1 MVFNIIV
8 IFLVVFDC
16 KENIRKFL
24 IPGNIFF
31 LYTSSTFV
39 LGEIWFVNNW
49 VYDQKYVVKYASI
62 NENLSLIL
70 GLLLL
75 LSFVAYKLFPKFAL
89 RLHKNYGNK
98 ELRFTPL
105 IVVFLLLP
113 FLSILL
119 EIFGFFGNIYT
130 YYFIY
135 VFTYIISYKIV
146 RIRNVRLRYLALLS
160 LFLMGIPLFYS
171 SKRDLIFLILP
182 LLVYEIKPG
191 SLSLKRLVKIV
202 FAGLLLLTFIFA
214 MSILRG
220 YGEYEITSYLDLVLL
235 VPQYI
240 LQDSFLAYLGSNI
253 EVVYAYFHT
262 LNALNAWIV
271 GDLPL
276 MYGSTLIK
284 VFFVPIPSSVMAGP
298 QSIISVYTNFWS
310 PGYRSA
316 GGSYPINMVGEY
328 ILNFGYLSILV
339 LGGALKIFDS
349 FFITWLNDRQA
360 SVLLSLVF
368 MNLLVLFRGSG
379 LDLFVASL
387 VILIAIYLLHYLITV
402 LVDDLF
408 VPK

>member
-39 LGEIWFVNNW
+39 LGEIWFDNNW

-62 NENLSLIL
+62 NENLPLIL
-70 GLLLL
+70 GLILL
-75 LSFVAYKLFPKFAL
+75 LSFVAYKLLPKFTL
-89 RLHKNYGNK
+89 RLERSYGYK
-98 ELRFTPL
+98 KLRFAPL
-105 IVVFLLLP
+105 IAVFFLLP
-113 FLSILL
+113 FLSIILGM
-119 EIFGFFGNIYT
+119 FGFFGNIYT

-146 RIRNVRLRYLALLS
+146 RIKNVRLRYLALLS

-182 LLVYEIKPG
+182 LLVYEILPG
-191 SLSLKRLVKIV
+191 RLSFKRVFKIV
-202 FAGLLLLTFIFA
+202 FAGLLLLTFIIA

-220 YGEYEITSYLDLVLL
+220 YGDYEISSYLDLVLL

-240 LQDSFLAYLGSNI
+240 LQDNFLAYLGSNI

-276 MYGSTLIK
+276 LYGSTLIK
-284 VFFVPIPSSVMAGP
+284 VFFVPIPSSVIAGP
-298 QSIISVYTNFWS
+298 QSIIDVYTNFWS
-310 PGYRSA
+310 PGYRSV

-328 ILNFGYLSILV
+328 ILNFGYLSVLV
-339 LGGALKIFDS
+339 LGGALKILDS
-349 FFITWLNDRQA
+349 FFIIWLKDRQA

-368 MNLLVLFRGSG
+368 MNLLVLYRGSG

-387 VILIAIYLLHYLITV
+387 VVLVAMYVLHFLITV
-402 LVDDLF
+402 LFDDLF
-408 VPK
+408 VSK